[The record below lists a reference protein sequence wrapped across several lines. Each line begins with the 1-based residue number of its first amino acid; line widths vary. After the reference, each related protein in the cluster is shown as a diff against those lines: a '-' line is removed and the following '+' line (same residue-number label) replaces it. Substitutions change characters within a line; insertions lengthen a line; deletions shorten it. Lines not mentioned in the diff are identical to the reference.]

1 MSIRSLGMAS
11 DPNLLRIST
20 IHNATWRRHGA
31 HNSTKFSLND
41 SMLPKRK
48 QIMESALLVS
58 ELASEE
64 FRYLLGS
71 KMPMRPVHRGRRK
84 LADVLR
90 HLPAPAKNKKQL
102 THVIVANFET
112 GTAL

>member
-1 MSIRSLGMAS
+1 MSIRSLAMAS

-31 HNSTKFSLND
+31 HDSTKFSFLND

-48 QIMESALLVS
+48 WTTESALLVS

-64 FRYLLGS
+64 FRYLLGN
-71 KMPMRPVHRGRRK
+71 KMPMRPVHRSRRK

-90 HLPAPAKNKKQL
+90 HLPAPAKNKSN
-102 THVIVANFET
+102 V
-112 GTAL
+112 